1 NGDGPVVTTA
11 TIGRVVDLNVTD
23 PYNMGAAMAPAAVD
37 TIVKHLS
44 DRQVAPSYYD
54 LIVTGDLGE
63 IGHAIALKMLQDK
76 GVQMDGKL
84 FNDCGLMI
92 YEDDQP
98 VQSGASGTAS
108 SAVVTFGHLYQMLKK
123 RTIKRILLVAT

>member
-1 NGDGPVVTTA
+1 
-11 TIGRVVDLNVTD
+11 
-23 PYNMGAAMAPAAVD
+23 
-37 TIVKHLS
+37 
-44 DRQVAPSYYD
+44 
-54 LIVTGDLGE
+54 GE

-84 FNDCGLMI
+84 FNDCGIMI

-108 SAVVTFGHLYQMLKK
+108 SAVVTFGHLYHMQKR
-123 RTIKRILLVAT
+123 RTIKRILLVATASLHSTLSVQQKQSLPCVAHAVSIETKEGML